1 MSLNEIVLKT
11 RNLLSRLLGEKF
23 ELVLELEHDLG
34 MVKIDPAQVQQILFN
49 LVLNARDAMP
59 QGGRIQVT
67 TGHCNLKSV
76 EGTKSHSPGVF
87 LSVKDV
93 GCGMSAETRAR
104 LFEPFFTTKV
114 ARQRHGAWIVH
125 RPEHRDRQRW
135 ERGSRQRTR
144 PGHAGHRVPAAS
156 CRCSCRHHQSLSLC
170 IRHGETIL
178 LTEDNVA
185 VRQAAVRI
193 LSECGYVVLEAASGP
208 EAIAI
213 ARDHSGKIDLLLA
226 DVDMPGMSG
235 HETALQICVR
245 TAAVESALHV
255 RLRAT
260 RAESRG
266 SHSLFQ
272 KAIHQFRTARE
283 TARDFQTADSTP
295 TEIQEAKAREAMTT
309 AEITLPATP
318 QIEGAN
324 FLNILIVDDERSIRE
339 ACREVAQSLGFNT
352 FVADSAEHAYRL
364 LDSQGI
370 DAVLLDLRLP
380 GAGGL
385 EALNRIKSLRPD
397 AVIVVV
403 TGYGTV
409 QSAVQ
414 AMKNGAYDYVTKP
427 FSLDELKLLL
437 DRVASH
443 LKLKSENRI
452 LREKIKSKQGFG
464 SIIGRSPEME
474 KLYRIVAK
482 AAHSTHPVLIL
493 GESGTGKELVARSI
507 HFSGPFRD
515 KPFIPVDCGSLVP
528 TLIESELF
536 GHTKGAFTGAHHAK
550 DGLLSIAEGGTVFLD
565 EVGELPTDLQ
575 AKLLRAIQEKEIRP
589 VGGTKQIPINV
600 RILAA
605 TNRDLEEGVSQ
616 GTFRRDLYYRLNVLS
631 LRIPSLRERRQDIPI
646 LATHFLERQTRS
658 SGNER
663 TLSDDAMKAMLAY
676 DWPGNVR
683 ELENCLERACA
694 FTTGPMIHL
703 GDLPA
708 AISQLQGTECVG
720 DWS

>member
-1 MSLNEIVLKT
+1 
-11 RNLLSRLLGEKF
+11 
-23 ELVLELEHDLG
+23 
-34 MVKIDPAQVQQILFN
+34 
-49 LVLNARDAMP
+49 
-59 QGGRIQVT
+59 
-67 TGHCNLKSV
+67 
-76 EGTKSHSPGVF
+76 
-87 LSVKDV
+87 
-93 GCGMSAETRAR
+93 
-104 LFEPFFTTKV
+104 
-114 ARQRHGAWIVH
+114 
-125 RPEHRDRQRW
+125 
-135 ERGSRQRTR
+135 
-144 PGHAGHRVPAAS
+144 
-156 CRCSCRHHQSLSLC
+156 
-170 IRHGETIL
+170 
-178 LTEDNVA
+178 
-185 VRQAAVRI
+185 
-193 LSECGYVVLEAASGP
+193 
-208 EAIAI
+208 
-213 ARDHSGKIDLLLA
+213 
-226 DVDMPGMSG
+226 
-235 HETALQICVR
+235 
-245 TAAVESALHV
+245 
-255 RLRAT
+255 
-260 RAESRG
+260 
-266 SHSLFQ
+266 
-272 KAIHQFRTARE
+272 
-283 TARDFQTADSTP
+283 
-295 TEIQEAKAREAMTT
+295 MTT
-309 AEITLPATP
+309 AELTLPATR

-452 LREKIKSKQGFG
+452 LREKVKSKQGFG
-464 SIIGRSPEME
+464 SIIGRSPEMD

-589 VGGTKQIPINV
+589 VGSTKHIPINV

-605 TNRDLEEGVSQ
+605 TNHDLEEGVSQ

-663 TLSDDAMKAMLAY
+663 TLSDDAMKALLAY

-708 AISQLQGTECVG
+708 AISQLQGTNVSATAAIANKIMPMSELERQTILNAIAQLNG
-720 DWS
+720 DKLKAARMLGIGKTTLYRKLKEYSSHS

>member
-1 MSLNEIVLKT
+1 
-11 RNLLSRLLGEKF
+11 
-23 ELVLELEHDLG
+23 
-34 MVKIDPAQVQQILFN
+34 
-49 LVLNARDAMP
+49 
-59 QGGRIQVT
+59 
-67 TGHCNLKSV
+67 
-76 EGTKSHSPGVF
+76 
-87 LSVKDV
+87 
-93 GCGMSAETRAR
+93 
-104 LFEPFFTTKV
+104 
-114 ARQRHGAWIVH
+114 
-125 RPEHRDRQRW
+125 
-135 ERGSRQRTR
+135 
-144 PGHAGHRVPAAS
+144 
-156 CRCSCRHHQSLSLC
+156 
-170 IRHGETIL
+170 
-178 LTEDNVA
+178 
-185 VRQAAVRI
+185 
-193 LSECGYVVLEAASGP
+193 
-208 EAIAI
+208 
-213 ARDHSGKIDLLLA
+213 
-226 DVDMPGMSG
+226 
-235 HETALQICVR
+235 
-245 TAAVESALHV
+245 
-255 RLRAT
+255 
-260 RAESRG
+260 
-266 SHSLFQ
+266 
-272 KAIHQFRTARE
+272 
-283 TARDFQTADSTP
+283 
-295 TEIQEAKAREAMTT
+295 MTT
-309 AEITLPATP
+309 AEITLPSTP

-364 LDSQGI
+364 LDAQGI

-385 EALNRIKSLRPD
+385 EALNRIKSIRPD

-589 VGGTKQIPINV
+589 VGSTKHMPINV

-658 SGNER
+658 TGNER

-708 AISQLQGTECVG
+708 AISQLQGTNALATAGNANKIMPMSELERQTILNAIAQLNG
-720 DWS
+720 DKLKAARMLGIGKTTLYRKLKEYSSHSS